1 MRLKA
6 IAVAPIVAILL
17 TSAAAAAADDYC
29 DQGTGWACEVDN
41 SGSSVDISAGTT
53 RPGSPPPENGGP
65 ATPPPAPPAP
75 EEEEEQCGPL
85 GCRYNYEVGGLPDV
99 TLADLASF
107 RPAAPQLTGE
117 PAGFGV
123 VGMPTNLVGEAS
135 EQHIP
140 GTILDWDVTVRFV
153 PAAYVFAHGDGTSAT
168 ASTGGASWSRLGQ
181 AQFTPTATSHV
192 YAERGT
198 YPVSVTVRYAASV
211 DFGTGAWIPVDG
223 FVSAT
228 SGTYDVEV
236 VEVRTALVD
245 KTCRENPSG
254 PGC

>member
-1 MRLKA
+1 MRS
-6 IAVAPIVAILL
+6 VIVLGIL
-17 TSAAAAAADDYC
+17 AAFLGIVPASSSCSGTNQWISCPTAD
-29 DQGTGWACEVDN
+29 N
-41 SGSSVDISAGTT
+41 KGSSVDISAGAT

-65 ATPPPAPPAP
+65 ATPPTAQPTP
-75 EEEEEQCGPL
+75 EEEEEECGPL

-135 EQHIP
+135 EQRIP

-153 PAAYVFAHGDGTSAT
+153 PAAYVFVHGDGTSAT

-192 YAERGT
+192 YAERGA

-211 DFGTGAWIPVDG
+211 DFGSGAWIPVDG
-223 FVSAT
+223 FVTAT